1 MKRFFRVFFND
12 KKSVD
17 MDGGGKSNV
26 AGGVEQA
33 GHNLSQFI
41 AELGRKRLWKQ
52 CDVIVGI

>member
-26 AGGVEQA
+26 AGGVEQ
-33 GHNLSQFI
+33 GGITFLNLSQSWV
-41 AELGRKRLWKQ
+41 GNVCVRL
-52 CDVIVGI
+52 